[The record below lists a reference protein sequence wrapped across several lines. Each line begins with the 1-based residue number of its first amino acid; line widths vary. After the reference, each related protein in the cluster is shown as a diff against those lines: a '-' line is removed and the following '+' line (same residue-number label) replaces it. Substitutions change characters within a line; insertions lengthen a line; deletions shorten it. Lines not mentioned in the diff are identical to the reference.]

1 MKSNR
6 LFKISI
12 DYNTFDWAMQP
23 PPQKKNPLKTKQN
36 DVNLFGILFLK
47 QYTVCS
53 LHHLLQSSDTFNLL
67 FLSIQ
72 ETHFYKSCKIKI
84 W

>member
-23 PPQKKNPLKTKQN
+23 PPQKKTLKTKQN

-53 LHHLLQSSDTFNLL
+53 LHQLLQSSEIFSLL
-67 FLSIQ
+67 FSSIQ